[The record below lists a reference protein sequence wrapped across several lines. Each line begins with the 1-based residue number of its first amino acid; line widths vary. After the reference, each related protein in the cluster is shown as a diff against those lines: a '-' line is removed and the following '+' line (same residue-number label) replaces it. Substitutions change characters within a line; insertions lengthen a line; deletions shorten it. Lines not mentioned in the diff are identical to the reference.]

1 MSDEESHHMTTDEE
15 NCDSL
20 PDFKVKSRP
29 IMSKAAKLDKLMEK
43 KRYTDCQD
51 ESPFEFRQKV
61 QTINFALNDDL
72 INGVFEVD
80 ENSE

>member
-1 MSDEESHHMTTDEE
+1 MSTEEED
-15 NCDSL
+15 CDAL

-29 IMSKAAKLDKLMEK
+29 VMSKAAKLDKLMEK
-43 KRYTDCQD
+43 KRYTDYLD

-61 QTINFALNDDL
+61 QTINFALNDDC

-80 ENSE
+80 SNSEQEEQAAE